1 MIVMGIQSISSF
13 ALLLLFTIT
22 IIMDVCSCM
31 K

>member
-13 ALLLLFTIT
+13 ALLLLFAIT
-22 IIMDVCSCM
+22 IIMDMCSHM